1 VTAVLRMDIDGAVA
15 LGALRVVVNC
25 AGVSW
30 GARIIN
36 RNFKPHDLDL
46 FRRVVG
52 STWWV
57 PST

>member
-30 GARIIN
+30 GA
-36 RNFKPHDLDL
+36 
-46 FRRVVG
+46 G
-52 STWWV
+52 S
-57 PST
+57 STELQAA